1 MAELWL
7 ALFPISHLLILS
19 PGIFTGGFVSLFFL
33 INNYYCTS
41 TLEESS
47 KRTEFTVRLP
57 SVISMELWGGA
68 VSPYF
73 YNAPPISLDFSQ
85 CTPFILLTD
94 DLINCT
100 KM

>member
-1 MAELWL
+1 MG
-7 ALFPISHLLILS
+7 LFH
-19 PGIFTGGFVSLFFL
+19 FFKM
-33 INNYYCTS
+33 INKYYCAP

-68 VSPYF
+68 VSPYC
-73 YNAPPISLDFSQ
+73 YNAPPISLDFNQ

-100 KM
+100 KGERE